1 MKFLAL
7 SESKLEIYYNK
18 SNQLNVNNVVLCL
31 SKKLLYMIDGNTEI
45 DLPKFKTSF
54 SNILVIQ
61 IISKRLLFFV

>member
-31 SKKLLYMIDGNTEI
+31 SKKLLYMIDGNAEI
-45 DLPKFKTSF
+45 DLSKFKTSF
-54 SNILVIQ
+54 SNILVTQ
-61 IISKRLLFFV
+61 IILKRLLFFV